1 MEQAKYYREMYDTFV
16 WKFADE
22 VMATMPIQDAGYEDY
37 SINLVE
43 IMNGEN
49 NARNRLDLRSLS
61 NNTAYVSSVLP

>member
-1 MEQAKYYREMYDTFV
+1 MYDTFV

>member
-1 MEQAKYYREMYDTFV
+1 
-16 WKFADE
+16 
-22 VMATMPIQDAGYEDY
+22 MATMPIQDAGYEDY